1 MSTINQYTL
10 LAQPNGAS
18 ISIIAAGV
26 DEASVKAGVL
36 YLSPWLG
43 ELTVAKVESF
53 FIEDHAVRMPIVKKD
68 SFSRRLPSSKQ
79 SIEDMI
85 INGLA
90 NL

>member
-1 MSTINQYTL
+1 MPTINQYTL

-18 ISIIAAGV
+18 ISIIASGR

-36 YLSPWLG
+36 HLSPWLG
-43 ELTVAKVESF
+43 DLTVAKVESF
-53 FIEDHAVRMPIVKKD
+53 FIEDHAVRIPIAKKD
-68 SFSRRLPSSKQ
+68 AFSRILPSSRQ

-85 INGLA
+85 INGLT